1 MNGRLSFTLL
11 MAASGLVLAASGLS
25 AAPQAPGAGAA
36 TSPPSS
42 PSSVAV
48 QAMAGDART
57 ALMVGTLQL
66 PRPPELELRALD
78 ITVTP
83 QEVRG
88 RYVLFNRANRDVAL
102 GASFAAPDLDAAAPG
117 FGYTAIPQPE
127 QINFMGFA
135 ATVDGVPV
143 ALMDERHVFGA
154 GLERT
159 QLLEDAGAPPQPAG
173 VATWEALGKLSPQA
187 LQDLRAAG
195 LIDMD
200 RLGERLE
207 PRPRWLLKTAWHW
220 PQVFPAGKETVITWR
235 HAASV
240 SVGTTPLAERSQLAH
255 AARYARHCAGEA
267 INSAANAARNNGPG
281 NDWLLEREQRL
292 RISTGPAS
300 AGSAGV
306 VTLTID
312 TGADDVIVAACIS
325 GLERAGPGRWR
336 MRRENAVLDE
346 DLHVLFISPGK
357 VASQGAPPP
366 DDADAAPAPQ
376 EP

>member
-1 MNGRLSFTLL
+1 MNGRLPFALL
-11 MAASGLVLAASGLS
+11 AASSRLVLGAAGGLVLGVAGGPVAA
-25 AAPQAPGAGAA
+25 Q
-36 TSPPSS
+36 T
-42 PSSVAV
+42 
-48 QAMAGDART
+48 MAGDART
-57 ALMVGTLQL
+57 ALAVGTLQL
-66 PRPPELELRALD
+66 PRPPELELRSLD

-88 RYVLFNRANRDVAL
+88 RYVLFNRADRDVAL

-117 FGYTAIPQPE
+117 FGYAAIPEPE
-127 QINFMGFA
+127 QMNFMGFA
-135 ATVDGVPV
+135 ATVDGAPV

-159 QLLEDAGAPPQPAG
+159 QLLEDAGAPLPPAG
-173 VATWEALGKLSPQA
+173 VATWEALGKLKPQA

-195 LIDMD
+195 LVDMD

-220 PQVFPAGKETVITWR
+220 PQVFPAGKETVIAWR
-235 HAASV
+235 HAASA

-267 INSAANAARNNGPG
+267 VNDAAGAARNNGPG
-281 NDWLLEREQRL
+281 NEWLLERRQRL
-292 RISTGPAS
+292 HISTGPAS
-300 AGSAGV
+300 AGPAAV
-306 VTLTID
+306 VTVTID
-312 TGADDVIVAACIS
+312 TGADDVIAAACMS
-325 GLERAGPGRWR
+325 GMERVGPGQWR
-336 MRRENAVLDE
+336 IRRENAVLDE
-346 DLHVLFISPGK
+346 DLDVLFISPGK